1 MQNYDTK
8 LFIIYLE
15 QVLTNTKF
23 YFIKIPLKWTAIVF
37 LKMELIPQNGMQN
50 KKSKFPIEK
59 IPKMEK
65 GRWGLLQANFRKRRL
80 FYSNKFIS
88 LGII

>member
-1 MQNYDTK
+1 MDSNSILK
-8 LFIIYLE
+8 NG
-15 QVLTNTKF
+15 TNSS
-23 YFIKIPLKWTAIVF
+23 KWNA
-37 LKMELIPQNGMQN
+37 NR
-50 KKSKFPIEK
+50 KSKFPKKIEK

-65 GRWGLLQANFRKRRL
+65 GRWGLLQANFRKCRL